1 MARNSMGQFMAA
13 LRKANGMTQQE
24 VADRLCVSNKAV
36 SRWERDECAPDIT
49 LIPAIAEMYGVTCD
63 ELLRGERINRDA
75 EAQEQ
80 KDGAVE
86 KGRTDKKAE
95 RQRKAVISRS
105 LSGFKTMA
113 LISIALSVVGLIFMF
128 GISYGFWRPVVGFA
142 VLLVFEAVAAV
153 LLLIAVNK
161 LKESKAGNEL
171 FEDLDAETA
180 ERFDR
185 SFGGFTFHGF
195 FITFSAVVLPLPLL
209 FYEHRFIYF
218 MVGVLDF
225 RRYLPCLM
233 FEVLLL
239 LLLYLL
245 VKEPFIRLVTGR
257 KKESSFRPQSLILLN
272 GIQLTAWVLALI
284 LTLVLRNFRMAPE
297 GIMILLTG
305 VIIVAFAVLL
315 FREKENRRIVF
326 LTGLRNV
333 LLLPTIFMFSAAHSV
348 VFTYNAMLEESYR
361 RGEIWNEKLIFGGI
375 CWTLL
380 IMILYLIAKNMV
392 KYRIRVRK

>member
-36 SRWERDECAPDIT
+36 SRWERDECAPDIS

-63 ELLRGERINRDA
+63 ELLRGERISRDA
-75 EAQEQ
+75 ETREE
-80 KDGAVE
+80 KDGVAE

-95 RQRKAVISRS
+95 RQRKALIGRA

-142 VLLVFEAVAAV
+142 VLLLFEATAAV

-161 LKESKAGNEL
+161 LKEIKAGNEL

-180 ERFDR
+180 EHFDR

-209 FYEHRFIYF
+209 FYEHRYII
-218 MVGVLDF
+218 VGVLEF
-225 RRYLPCLM
+225 REYLPYLV

-239 LLLYLL
+239 VLLYLS
-245 VKEPFIRLVTGR
+245 VREPFIRLVTGR
-257 KKESSFRPQSLILLN
+257 KKENSFRSRSCILLN
-272 GIQLTAWVLALI
+272 VIQLTAWVLALI

>member
-1 MARNSMGQFMAA
+1 MTRNSMGQFMAA

-36 SRWERDECAPDIT
+36 SRWERDECAPDIS

-63 ELLRGERINRDA
+63 ELLRGERISRDT
-75 EAQEQ
+75 ETQEE
-80 KDGAVE
+80 KDGAAE
-86 KGRTDKKAE
+86 KGRTDKKVE
-95 RQRKAVISRS
+95 RQRKALISRA
-105 LSGFKTMA
+105 LSGFKTMV

-142 VLLVFEAVAAV
+142 LLLLFEAAATV
-153 LLLIAVNK
+153 LMLIAVNK
-161 LKESKAGNEL
+161 LKEIKAGNEL

-209 FYEHRFIYF
+209 FYEHRYII
-218 MVGVLDF
+218 VGVLEF
-225 RRYLPCLM
+225 RRYLPYLV

-239 LLLYLL
+239 VLLYLS
-245 VKEPFIRLVTGR
+245 VREPFIRLVTGR
-257 KKESSFRPQSLILLN
+257 KKENSFRSQSCILLN
-272 GIQLTAWVLALI
+272 VIQLTAWALALI
-284 LTLVLRNFRMAPE
+284 LTLILPHFRMAPA
-297 GIMILLTG
+297 GIMILLTC
-305 VIIVAFAVLL
+305 VIIVAFAVML

-333 LLLPTIFMFSAAHSV
+333 LLLPTIFMFSSAHSV
-348 VFTYNAMLEESYR
+348 VFSYNAMLEESYR
-361 RGEIWNEKLIFGGI
+361 RGEIWDEKLIFGGI

-380 IMILYLIAKNMV
+380 IMILYLIAKNMG
-392 KYRIRVRK
+392 KHRIRVRK

>member
-1 MARNSMGQFMAA
+1 MTRNSMGQFMAA

-36 SRWERDECAPDIT
+36 SRWERDECAPDIS

-63 ELLRGERINRDA
+63 ELLRGERISRDA
-75 EAQEQ
+75 ETREE
-80 KDGAVE
+80 KDGVAE

-95 RQRKAVISRS
+95 RQRKALIGRA
-105 LSGFKTMA
+105 LSGFKTMV

-142 VLLVFEAVAAV
+142 VLLLFEAAAAV

-161 LKESKAGNEL
+161 LKEIKAGNEL

-180 ERFDR
+180 EHFDR

-209 FYEHRFIYF
+209 FYEHRYII
-218 MVGVLDF
+218 VGVLEF
-225 RRYLPCLM
+225 REYLPYLV

-239 LLLYLL
+239 VLLYLS
-245 VKEPFIRLVTGR
+245 VREPFIRLVTGR
-257 KKESSFRPQSLILLN
+257 KKENSFRSRSCILLN
-272 GIQLTAWVLALI
+272 VIQLTAWVLALI

-333 LLLPTIFMFSAAHSV
+333 LLLPTIF
-348 VFTYNAMLEESYR
+348 
-361 RGEIWNEKLIFGGI
+361 IF
-375 CWTLL
+375 
-380 IMILYLIAKNMV
+380 
-392 KYRIRVRK
+392 